1 MAANQEREMLE
12 TMVRMNAKTERKD
25 LFTDAH
31 RPPPPP
37 QGQGIVRMR
46 V

>member
-1 MAANQEREMLE
+1 MLE
-12 TMVRMNAKTERKD
+12 TMVKMNDQSGTGD

-37 QGQGIVRMR
+37 QGQGIVRVLPR
-46 V
+46 LFV

>member
-1 MAANQEREMLE
+1 MLE
-12 TMVRMNAKTERKD
+12 TMVKMNAASDKRD

-37 QGQGIVRMR
+37 QGQGIVRATAAWHL
-46 V
+46 

>member
-1 MAANQEREMLE
+1 MPSYQEREMLE

-37 QGQGIVRMR
+37 QGQGIVRIHL
-46 V
+46 